1 MSKEP
6 RQALQSRER
15 NHAPIS
21 WSFKVD
27 MGPKHLAQQQAAV
40 TKMTHQPIQRI
51 CRNSVETWI
60 MRFLIAEIMWLCL
73 VKRTGATKVRL
84 YSFLTSRPVM
94 TVRPPRRAIALRRF
108 EANGAQDLCTACAL
122 CQCVMT
128 FNLPGSPIAF
138 RNAAQACVHS
148 GNTVNGRVVLTTTM
162 NEEKLKGYHQNFS
175 GQWTIVFTSIG

>member
-1 MSKEP
+1 MYNICIYNIHKAFTSTCSQPEDFQFSANGKNSRRNHAKLFMSKEP

-27 MGPKHLAQQQAAV
+27 MSPKHLARQQAAV

-94 TVRPPRRAIALRRF
+94 TVRPPRRPIARRRF
-108 EANGAQDLCTACAL
+108 AMGHRICAL
-122 CQCVMT
+122 MPVHC
-128 FNLPGSPIAF
+128 A
-138 RNAAQACVHS
+138 NAS
-148 GNTVNGRVVLTTTM
+148 
-162 NEEKLKGYHQNFS
+162 
-175 GQWTIVFTSIG
+175 